1 MRFLSLAGLLAG
13 LSFASAI
20 AAPAPT
26 DLNTRGQLNNPL
38 FRVTDDTSRTVD
50 LLFGE
55 VSRMQSYDDLWARM
69 RAGFAMPELDDP
81 LVEKWENYYASRPE
95 YLNRII
101 ERGGRYLYFV
111 ADEVERRGMPMELAL
126 LPMIE
131 SAYNPKAESSVKA
144 TGMWQFMP
152 ATGKQYGL
160 ERTWWYDGRRDVI
173 AATDA
178 ALDYLGTLHG
188 QFNDWQLALASYNW
202 GENAVARAQAKNTAA
217 GLGTTYSDLRMPN
230 ETRNYVPKLMA
241 VRNIIANP
249 AAFGVQLADVPNK
262 PYFAAIT
269 TGRHMDVQVAAELSE
284 TPVQEL
290 LKLNPGFIRP
300 IIAYKDD
307 RKLVIPA
314 DKVAAFQRN
323 LANYDKP
330 LLNWQPYVTKRGESF
345 SQLAEQFG
353 IDVSELKDINDIGK
367 DSVARGQTILV
378 PNVPGLD
385 VSNRQTLAA
394 LHENR
399 SADPV
404 DTGASDAPLAVIKYR
419 VARGD
424 TLYNIASRY
433 GMNVDDLR
441 RLNQLK
447 ADDVRLGTTLKVAS
461 VTRTAAGKKAPI
473 QREYVVKSGDTL
485 VSIARKHRVD
495 ADDLKRWNPQKL
507 SPGIRLVIYQQPG

>member
-1 MRFLSLAGLLAG
+1 MRFPSLLGLLAG
-13 LSFASAI
+13 LSVASAV
-20 AAPAPT
+20 AAPQPR
-26 DLNTRGQLNNPL
+26 LNADGQLNNPQ
-38 FRVTDDTSRTVD
+38 FFIADDTNRTVD
-50 LLFGE
+50 ILFGE
-55 VSRMQSYDDLWARM
+55 VARLQSYDDLWARV

-111 ADEVERRGMPMELAL
+111 VDDVERRGMPMELAL

-131 SAYNPKAESSVKA
+131 SAYNPKAESSAKA
-144 TGMWQFMP
+144 AGMWQFMP

-160 ERTWWYDGRRDVI
+160 ERTWWYDGRRDVV

-178 ALDYLGTLHG
+178 ALDYLDKLHG

-202 GENAVARAQAKNTAA
+202 GENAVARAQTKSAAA
-217 GLGTTYSDLRMPN
+217 GLGMTYSDLRMPN

-249 AAFGVQLADVPNK
+249 AAFGVTLASVPNK
-262 PYFAAIT
+262 PYFAAVS
-269 TGRHMDVQVAAELSE
+269 TGRHMDVQVAADLSE

-300 IIAYKDD
+300 VIAYKDD

-345 SQLAEQFG
+345 AQLASQFG
-353 IDVSELKDINDIGK
+353 IDVSELKDINDIGS
-367 DSVARGQTILV
+367 DGAARGQTILV

-385 VSNRQTLAA
+385 VSNRQTLVA

-399 SADPV
+399 TADPI

-424 TLYNIASRY
+424 TLFNIASRY
-433 GMNVDDLR
+433 GMNVADLR
-441 RLNQLK
+441 KLNQLK
-447 ADDVRLGTTLKVAS
+447 ADDVRLGSTLKVAS
-461 VTRTAAGKKAPI
+461 VTRTASGKKAPI
-473 QREYVVKSGDTL
+473 QREYVVKNGDTL
-485 VSIARKHRVD
+485 ASIARKHRVD

-507 SPGIRLVIYQQPG
+507 SPGIRLVIYQPPA